1 MVSVHENGAVGASGE
16 SAARCASIAQT
27 GCSDIRPSIEE
38 VRALAK
44 TGVYRR
50 IPVMRELLADR
61 LTTIEAM
68 RRVRAVSNHCFLF
81 ESAEADQRLG
91 RYSFL
96 GFAPQLELT
105 CKGGDLTVKKV
116 APSDSFMSDLVLEH
130 RQVEHPGDAIREVLA
145 QYSSPHLEG
154 FPPFSGGLVGYFS
167 FDYLAYAEPVLK
179 RAAHDQADMPDVD
192 LMLFDQLVAFDSYR
206 QRLELI
212 AGVDVDDVDASY
224 ERAVRRIDE
233 MQRTLEAERR
243 YEFKPLNLAG
253 ELEPTFDRSRYAAIV
268 DKAKRYIRDGDI
280 FQVVLS
286 NPIVAQASGS
296 LFDVYRLMRAE
307 NPSPYMVFMSS
318 DNIEIAAASPE
329 TLVRLEN
336 GKLLTYPLAGTRPR
350 GATPEEDRN
359 VELDLMQDEKEL
371 AEHNMLVDLGRNDI
385 GRVAKLGSVEVERL
399 HDILRFSHVMHIG
412 STVGG
417 ELADGKDA
425 LDVVDSVLP
434 AGTLSGAPKIRACQI
449 ISELEGSSRGIY
461 GGAIG
466 YLDFSGNLDTC
477 IGIRLAF
484 KHGDRLC
491 VQSGAGIVAD
501 SDPDKEFEECRNKA
515 RAVVNAVERANGG
528 VA

>member
-1 MVSVHENGAVGASGE
+1 MSVHKNGAVGAGGE
-16 SAARCASIAQT
+16 SITRRASSVQT
-27 GCSDIRPSIEE
+27 ECLDIRPSIEE
-38 VRALAK
+38 VRELAK
-44 TGVYRR
+44 TGAYRR
-50 IPVMRELLADR
+50 IPVMRELLADH

-81 ESAEADQRLG
+81 ESAEAGQRLG

-105 CKGGDLTVKKV
+105 CKDSELTVKQV
-116 APSDSFMSDLVLEH
+116 ASAGHGTQDTV
-130 RQVEHPGDAIREVLA
+130 VERSHVDHPKEAIRDVLTR
-145 QYSSPHLEG
+145 YCSPSLEG
-154 FPPFSGGLVGYFS
+154 FPPFAGGLVGYFS
-167 FDYLAYAEPVLK
+167 FEYLAYAEPVLK
-179 RAAHDQADMPDVD
+179 RAAQGRANMPDVD
-192 LMLFDQLVAFDSYR
+192 LMLFDQLISFDSYR
-206 QRLELI
+206 QRLQLI

-224 ERAVRRIDE
+224 ERAVHRIDE
-233 MQRTLEAERR
+233 MQCILEDGRR
-243 YEFKPLNLAG
+243 YEFRPLNLEN
-253 ELEPTFDRSRYAAIV
+253 ELEPTPDCSCYADIV
-268 DKAKRYIRDGDI
+268 GKAKRYIHDGDI

-296 LFDVYRLMRAE
+296 LFDTYRLMRAE

-350 GATPEEDRN
+350 GETTEEDRRI
-359 VELDLMQDEKEL
+359 EHDLLHNEKEL

-385 GRVAKLGSVEVERL
+385 GRVSKLGSVEVERL
-399 HDILRFSHVMHIG
+399 HDIVRFSHVMHIG
-412 STVGG
+412 STVAG

-515 RAVVNAVERANGG
+515 RAVMNAVVQANGG